1 MDYNKVAKDILDNVG
16 GKANVKQ
23 VTHCFTR
30 LRFVLRDESKAK
42 KEVVEHLEGV
52 ISVVVAGGQFQV
64 VCGAKSPRSTMLSWL
79 SWRAGCILCRR
90 GSRPRAEAELGNLIL
105 QKLTEIFTPLVPAIA
120 ASGLIKGLLAAF
132 AKMPGLTPPTAPT
145 SS

>member
-64 VCGAKSPRSTMLSWL
+64 VCGAKVTKIYDAVVAQLGGQAASS
-79 SWRAGCILCRR
+79 
-90 GSRPRAEAELGNLIL
+90 AEEEA
-105 QKLTEIFTPLVPAIA
+105 VPAQKQSLQA
-120 ASGLIKGLLAAF
+120 LVQGDR
-132 AKMPGLTPPTAPT
+132 
-145 SS
+145 

>member
-42 KEVVEHLEGV
+42 REVVEHLEGV
-52 ISVVVAGGQFQV
+52 ISVVVAGGQFRV
-64 VCGAKSPRSTMLSWL
+64 VCGAKVTKIYDAVVAQHPLPKRKPSPRRS
-79 SWRAGCILCRR
+79 RAW
-90 GSRPRAEAELGNLIL
+90 A
-105 QKLTEIFTPLVPAIA
+105 
-120 ASGLIKGLLAAF
+120 
-132 AKMPGLTPPTAPT
+132 T
-145 SS
+145 SSCRS